1 MSKNKICIPINNQIR
16 KIAEQIQGE
25 TPKSVSNLITTYY
38 DYHNIDPSIDDNT
51 EYPSAEELTKF
62 RDSIRGKA
70 GESDKSF
77 EEYVNKSSKQEA
89 PKIPLKE
96 QKQQLYRDFSAKE
109 KQDRVNLV
117 SDLFSDV
124 LDSMMQEEE
133 DLYNEQIR
141 QAQKEGDTERHQALI
156 LSKGKMTRQSLIT
169 KYTPQRVFERVKET
183 FTDFMSMSAQG
194 QVEYLI
200 QELEQKDVD
209 GSQEE
214 LQKLAIKYA
223 AARNIAFQKILNNFE
238 QIAFESTRNL
248 QVTENIRF
256 SPDFQVLEENSTRE
270 IDENGETLFNSEDA
284 FELEEEVKEGWMN
297 QFREVSASQSLSQEV
312 KKYIASVQKTD
323 LDGNF
328 ELDDLG
334 YQRKLDPA
342 YVHATLLDA
351 LSGISTPDDLM
362 QRLTKLSETKPWVDK
377 ILIDLEMDELEETSS
392 EYSDEENK
400 EIEEYNKE
408 IRESNDASNVL
419 KSKFFKNYN
428 KDFSYYWVQITR
440 TNSKGVQITRT
451 IPVNKPNGIFYLLSS
466 WRDNYSAGYKLSNNS
481 IYDTNANLIKEKAR
495 TQFQKLQVLQQYL
508 NKNKNTPLSDIF
520 EYESEQFNTLVDLLQ
535 SVGVDI
541 NDTDLFSTILDS
553 SFSNKKSNI
562 IPNLLSSLGTIFRG
576 VVQDKVKDT
585 TDEDGTIIRGDLL
598 NEFNKAYET
607 MAKELSDL
615 NDNAIEAS
623 FRENGKSYFSFTSPN
638 LTKKTINK
646 LKDVMNDPEAW
657 EEYIYNTYLKYDWFQ
672 ESSGEIL
679 NHWLHEIYTDKN
691 ARELLDHKVLLNR
704 DKIEYSDQTPFVYSK
719 ALLTEYFSD
728 PNAVKNPNNAY
739 AWYYIPVMSDASTSE
754 FIKFKRYTKDG
765 IYKIGNREVNYK
777 EYLMDKFSNIV
788 SQEYNRMLDVADVFI
803 GNLKGEDTKTIQN
816 IDIKLDTSK
825 ISKSEID
832 ALIEQYET
840 DDSVSKVTIVQEFL
854 KKHAKDYKESIGGLE
869 FKFLPLLN
877 NDVQI
882 DGKPV
887 SIFQILNISN
897 VEGSGTVLRETLTNI
912 LDNMF
917 QSEFEKE
924 YKLMHKLGLFET
936 NQKGDLINFPGV
948 KSDKQVNKKLIN
960 SLEEVKKLYKPNGH
974 WLPQYDTLLKNLN
987 SGTPTILSTIDKIL
1001 YHLKRDLSSKA
1012 MQDKRYDKLHS
1023 RVIDNLFF
1031 TSELRDNVEEYY
1043 LNSSFATSQIIQI
1056 LATDLAYFKNAKDFQ
1071 KRFKMYYSPAER
1083 LNTDSKYGRTIERS
1097 IYINDQIISAPTFNQ
1112 IEEIFSKAVKDG
1124 RITVAQKV
1132 AALSHYVDIEATDGQ
1147 AYRSPFSMRAVMDM
1161 AGEWTPELERAFQN
1175 FKEGKFDAR
1184 DLEVIVQ
1191 PIKQFTA
1198 SNVTHELS
1206 NGSVRRV
1213 PTQHKNSEL
1222 LLMSSFLM
1230 AGVLNKSPQ
1239 LRALMDFLEE
1249 SFDPNNPDSGIDV
1262 IQFKSAV
1269 KVGGQGIV
1277 DIMDLNDYQEIK
1289 DRLKQ
1294 AAYYEDGSFNP
1305 EVIHEIPYEEYGIQV
1320 ATPDHHLD
1328 MQQLIG
1334 TQLRKLVPANMHPDT
1349 LIKIPGKKE
1358 PVKFSEWFKEYNKAI
1373 VSNVIKSYEETEKFF
1388 QDKESVEDLLLD
1400 EILSN
1405 DRYGMDLY
1413 NACKLEEVQNP
1424 DGSITKD
1431 FTVPLFDPAQVN
1443 RTMSLINSI
1452 IKSRIT
1458 KQKIK
1463 GGSLIQATNFGY
1475 TEDLQIRYHD
1485 SEGNLIL
1492 NKQEFIDKYKP
1503 SNSDQEFEQYLID
1516 HKANNIAYLEAYM
1529 PWYSKEYLE
1538 PLMNKNNQ
1546 LDADNLPEDL
1556 RRLIGYRVPTE
1567 DAYSMFPIRIKGFT
1581 PPQNGGI
1588 IMLPSEIVTMSG
1600 SDFDIDKLYIFLPE
1614 FNIQTIDHRR
1624 AKADFIQANKGNNEL
1639 LTAILGEQEFSE
1651 NEEYQEFLKINKDKY
1666 ELEKPRISKIKY
1678 KEELGL
1684 KNSKAAFNNR
1694 FIDLMWEKMTHEQ
1707 TASRSLKPG
1716 GFENVRESASLMR
1729 IVNGVSFEEL
1739 KSVFPNIKNYK
1750 DAAEAILKANKEQK
1764 KILGEITM
1772 GNINPLSPSTQLKFQ
1787 EQNMTGKKLVAI
1799 FAVHNSHNALMQH
1812 TNLSIKPNENSIIV
1826 LNGKQYIKL
1835 NAIKNERGEFIA
1847 NNVASLLA
1855 AAVDNAK
1862 DPLLS
1867 FLNLNI
1873 DTANAGSLLI
1883 RLGYSTTEVGAL
1895 FNQPIIKEAYRMV
1908 SDSKHT
1914 LPIEIAMSLI
1924 GSRYNVL
1931 IDNLGKESEGIPSIV
1946 SEDYLLNEL
1955 IESSL
1960 LGKNIEE
1967 LSYRDKVGYL
1977 KGQLRVLDL
1986 YKNIHT
1992 VGKDLSDLSSVH
2004 KADTQSGGAGPS
2016 ISHTIN
2022 KLLDI
2027 QKVYDKIDDGKFNL
2041 SHAAEI
2047 IDLDIPKDLQGQE
2060 LLDRIMES
2068 PVPFLQG
2075 FFTLGLQRTEGML
2088 NKYFPFYR
2096 KDFQD
2101 VITDITSKIKS
2112 DKINPKIMNDIFN
2125 DMLAYYLQKE
2135 EFFGDQEGGEIQ
2147 GREKRKAFVNKFP
2160 DYFKLKFEN
2169 NPILQQNEFM
2179 KRLNYNKPDKLSSV
2193 PYITFKNVGSLDQR
2207 LKDEL
2212 GLSWESLLYS
2222 ENDDARKMG
2231 YALIKYSYF
2240 RNGFAFG
2247 PQSFMHLI
2255 NTNIKQNIPGYIS
2268 SLRELGNNQ
2277 DDFTLFTDQFFRN
2290 NLDNRALVPQI
2301 DSQIPAT
2308 FSKTKNK
2315 MVMYINKENQYKFYP
2330 ILKYG
2335 LNKDGDN
2342 VTTGYVKYMDGNIP
2356 YYYKMYSQKGDK
2368 NSAEIQFIRVE
2379 PLGILNQVKEFEYG
2393 KPNIRSVIKNN
2404 SVDNLVNQEQS
2415 TPIVDR
2421 QTISDNVQTKDNNK
2435 EAIQNK
2441 VDQVESLHQAV
2452 EKVLGDASDIIND
2465 LITSEKKSLKDIN
2478 TENNIKDDEGNPI
2491 CK

>member
-1 MSKNKICIPINNQIR
+1 MSKNKICIKVDNQI
-16 KIAEQIQGE
+16 KKMAEQIQGE
-25 TPKSVSNLITTYY
+25 TPKSVSNLISSYY
-38 DYHNIDPSIDDNT
+38 DYHNIDPNIDDVSK
-51 EYPSAEELTKF
+51 YPSVTELTKF

-77 EEYVNKSSKQEA
+77 EDYVNKSSKQEVHK
-89 PKIPLKE
+89 PSFKE
-96 QKQQLYRDFSAKE
+96 QKQQLYRDFTARE

-117 SDLFSDV
+117 SDLFSDS
-124 LDSMMQEEE
+124 LDVMMQEEQE
-133 DLYNEQIR
+133 LYNNQIK
-141 QAQKEGDTERHQALI
+141 QAQEEGDHVRHQEL
-156 LSKGKMTRQSLIT
+156 LNQKENVTRYSLIV
-169 KYTPQRVFERVKET
+169 KYGPQKVFEKVKEHL
-183 FTDFMSMSAQG
+183 TDFMNMSSVG
-194 QVEYLI
+194 QVEYLM
-200 QELEQKDVD
+200 QELEQK
-209 GSQEE
+209 GIELEE
-214 LQKLAIKYA
+214 EALQKLAIKYA
-223 AARNIAFQKILNNFE
+223 AARNISFQKILNNFE

-256 SPDFQVLEENSTRE
+256 SPYFKVLEENKTRE
-270 IDENGETLFNSEDA
+270 LNENGEPLFASEDA
-284 FELEEEVKEGWMN
+284 YEMEEELKEGWMN
-297 QFREVSASQSLSQEV
+297 QFREVSASQSLSEEV
-312 KKYIASVQKTD
+312 KQYISSVKKTD
-323 LDGNF
+323 LNGNL

-334 YQRKLDPA
+334 FIRKLNPA
-342 YVHATLLDA
+342 YVHASLLDA
-351 LSGISTPDDLM
+351 LHGITTPEDM
-362 QRLTKLSETKPWVDK
+362 MTRLEEMAITKPWVDQL
-377 ILIDLEMDELEETSS
+377 LIDLETDELDSTSS
-392 EYSDEENK
+392 EYSAEENA
-400 EIEEYNKE
+400 EIEKLNEE
-408 IRESNDASNVL
+408 ISKDNEKATIL

-428 KDFSYYWVQITR
+428 KDFNYYWVQNTK
-440 TNSKGVQITRT
+440 TNSSGVTTTRT
-451 IPVNKPNGIFYLLSS
+451 IPVNKPNGTFFLLSS
-466 WRDNYSAGYKLSNNS
+466 WRDNYQAGYKLSKSS
-481 IYDTNANLIKEKAR
+481 IYDTNANLLKENA
-495 TQFQKLQVLQQYL
+495 KLQFRKLQQLQQYL
-508 NKNKNTPLSDIF
+508 NANNKTPLSEIF
-520 EYESEQFNTLVDLLQ
+520 EFGSGQFNTLIDLLN
-535 SVGVDI
+535 SVGI
-541 NDTDLFSTILDS
+541 NIDDVGVFDAILQIGIED
-553 SFSNKKSNI
+553 KKSNI
-562 IPNLLSSLGTIFRG
+562 IRELTRNLSIIFKG
-576 VVQDKVKDT
+576 VIQDKVKDT
-585 TDEDGTIIRGDLL
+585 TAEDGTVVKGDLL
-598 NEFNKAYET
+598 NEFSSAYET
-607 MAKELSDL
+607 LAKELSNL
-615 NDNAIEAS
+615 NDDAIEAS

-646 LKDVMNDPEAW
+646 LKDVMNNPEAW
-657 EEYIYNTYLKYDWFQ
+657 EEFMEKTYFKYDWFMNNQ
-672 ESSGEIL
+672 GEIL

-704 DKIEYSDQTPFVYSK
+704 DKVEYSDQTPFEYSK

-960 SLEEVKKLYKPNGH
+960 SLEEVKKLYKPDGH

-1056 LATDLAYFKNAKDFQ
+1056 LATDLAYFKNAEDFQ

-1097 IYINDQIISAPTFNQ
+1097 IYLSDQVIPAPTFSQ
-1112 IEEIFSKAVKDG
+1112 IEQIFSQAVSEG

-1132 AALSHYVDIEATDGQ
+1132 AALSHYTEIEATDGQ

-1262 IQFKSAV
+1262 IQFSSAV

-1358 PVKFSEWFKEYNKAI
+1358 PVKFSEWFREYNKVI
-1373 VSNVIKSYEETEKFF
+1373 VSNVIKDYESTQELFDT
-1388 QDKESVEDLLLD
+1388 KESVEEILLD

-1405 DRYGMDLY
+1405 DRYGMDLF
-1413 NACKLEEVQNP
+1413 NACVLVPVQHEN
-1424 DGSITKD
+1424 GTVTYD
-1431 FTVPLFDPAQVN
+1431 FTIPLFDPAQVN
-1443 RTMSLINSI
+1443 RTMSLVNSI

-1475 TEDLQIRYHD
+1475 TEDLQIRYQTSKGD
-1485 SEGNLIL
+1485 LVL
-1492 NKQEFIDKYKP
+1492 TKQEFGKKFGTDNLDSKY
-1503 SNSDQEFEQYLID
+1503 EQYLVD
-1516 HKANNIAYLEAYM
+1516 NKAESIAYFEAYM

-1538 PLMNKNNQ
+1538 PLLNEDNQ

-1556 RRLIGYRVPTE
+1556 RRLVGYRVPTE

-1588 IMLPSEIVTMSG
+1588 IMLPTEIVTISG
-1600 SDFDIDKLYIFLPE
+1600 ADFDIDKLYIFLPE
-1614 FNIQTIDHRR
+1614 FDIQTIDYKK
-1624 AKADFIQANKGNNEL
+1624 AKEDFTRINAGNKEL
-1639 LTAILGEQEFSE
+1639 LDALVGESDFTENQEFQE
-1651 NEEYQEFLKINKDKY
+1651 YLKMNEETYKLNT
-1666 ELEKPRISKIKY
+1666 PRIRKVKY

-1684 KNSKAAFNNR
+1684 KNSKAANNNR
-1694 FIDLMWEKMTHEQ
+1694 FIDLIWEKMTHAQ
-1707 TASRSLKPG
+1707 TAARSLKPG
-1716 GFENVRESASLMR
+1716 GFENIRHSADILRSVENLSLED
-1729 IVNGVSFEEL
+1729 IQQ
-1739 KSVFPNIKNYK
+1739 VFPQVKNYK
-1750 DAAEAILKANKEQK
+1750 EAVNAILGANKSQ
-1764 KILGEITM
+1764 LSSLSQITM
-1772 GNINPLSPSTQLKFQ
+1772 GAINPLAPSTQLKFQ

-1812 TNLSIKPNENSIIV
+1812 TKLELDLGDTQFLI
-1826 LNGKQYIKL
+1826 LNGKTL
-1835 NAIKNERGEFIA
+1835 ESLHSIKNDKDEYIA

-1873 DTANAGSLLI
+1873 DTANAGSLLV

-1895 FNQPIIKEAYRMV
+1895 FTQPIIKDAYKLFKENRSKGMSIEVALSQTYKKYEDLLNVQDDKASETPMIGPDYALEDLLQSIMV
-1908 SDSKHT
+1908 SK
-1914 LPIEIAMSLI
+1914 
-1924 GSRYNVL
+1924 
-1931 IDNLGKESEGIPSIV
+1931 NLS
-1946 SEDYLLNEL
+1946 
-1955 IESSL
+1955 
-1960 LGKNIEE
+1960 E
-1967 LSYRDKVGYL
+1967 LSSNDKNSYIL
-1977 KGQLRVLDL
+1977 GQLAVLDL
-1986 YKNIHT
+1986 YDTINA

-2016 ISHTIN
+2016 IAHTIN

-2027 QKVYDKIDDGKFNL
+2027 KKIYDKVDAGKFSLRNVK
-2041 SHAAEI
+2041 EI
-2047 IDLDIPKDLQGQE
+2047 INLDISDKYHGQE
-2060 LLDRIMES
+2060 LLDKLMES
-2068 PVPFLQG
+2068 PIPFLQG
-2075 FFTLGLQRTEGML
+2075 FFTLGLQRTEEML
-2088 NKYFPFYR
+2088 SKYFPFYR
-2096 KDFQD
+2096 SDFQD
-2101 VITDITSKIKS
+2101 VISEITNNIKA

-2125 DMLAYYLQKE
+2125 DMLSYYLQKE
-2135 EFFGDQEGGEIQ
+2135 SFFGNEYENGVTSK
-2147 GREKRKAFVNKFP
+2147 EKRDVFVNKFP
-2160 DYFKLKFEN
+2160 DFFAQKFKEN
-2169 NPILQQNEFM
+2169 KVLQENEFI
-2179 KRLNYNKPDKLSSV
+2179 RRINYNKADQVSSV
-2193 PYITFKNVGSLDQR
+2193 PYLTFKNVGSLDQR
-2207 LKDEL
+2207 LKDQM
-2212 GLSWESLLYS
+2212 GLAWESLLYS
-2222 ENDDARKMG
+2222 GDSDARRIG
-2231 YALIKYSYF
+2231 NALIKYSYF

-2247 PQSFMHLI
+2247 PQTFMHLI
-2255 NTNIKQNIPGYIS
+2255 TTNIKQQIPGYIEA
-2268 SLRELGNNQ
+2268 LRDLQNYK
-2277 DDFTLFTDQFFRN
+2277 DDFSPFVDQFFRN
-2290 NLDNRALVPQI
+2290 NLDNPRLVPSI
-2301 DSQIPAT
+2301 GEEIPAQ
-2308 FSKTKNK
+2308 FSKSMNK
-2315 MVMYINKENQYKFYP
+2315 MVIDINKYNQSKFFP
-2330 ILKYG
+2330 ILKNG
-2335 LNKDGDN
+2335 LNNMNEN
-2342 VTTGYVKYMDGNIP
+2342 VTTGYIKYTYKNKP
-2356 YYYKMYSQKGDK
+2356 YYYKMHSQKADSS
-2368 NSAEIQFIRVE
+2368 NAEIMFVRVQ
-2379 PLGILNQVKEFEYG
+2379 PLGILNQVKEYEYG
-2393 KPNIRSVIKNN
+2393 SLNIQSVLKTNE
-2404 SVDNLVNQEQS
+2404 VKNLVNQDYLPYTDQEYLP
-2415 TPIVDR
+2415 TLEKD
-2421 QTISDNVQTKDNNK
+2421 TKSENIKD
-2435 EAIQNK
+2435 K
-2441 VDQVESLHQAV
+2441 VDQIESLTEAV
-2452 EKVLGDASDIIND
+2452 EQVLGQAAD
-2465 LITSEKKSLKDIN
+2465 LLGQLKEAQSKKSLKDID
-2478 TENNIKDDEGNPI
+2478 TKNINRDDEGNPI